1 MSLLRDH
8 AVFAL
13 IAFTLVG
20 LLLGCG
26 CLTEE
31 PAQGVPATTPVGNLT
46 FYTEE
51 NPPFNYVENG
61 TLQGISVDLLEM
73 ITARMGEEVSR
84 DRVQVVPWTVGY
96 QAALSGPDTVLFTAA
111 RIPARESSFSW
122 AGPVYAYTNALFARA
137 DREISITSPE
147 DLQYYRIGVIP
158 DDITILQLREAGVNQ
173 SNLVQETDVGI
184 LVALLQSGEIDLLGY
199 QEEAGRYFAS
209 QLTGE
214 ESSLK
219 VVYRLPAL
227 EGYYVFSR
235 DVPES
240 TVQAFQQALD
250 TIKIEKAETGFTEYD
265 RILYRHVGVGCARK
279 QFSDTAVMNL
289 VNQTASDIAEN
300 APETLRKIAS
310 AEAPYRDPENP
321 ALYVFVFDTNVTVV
335 SQAYNPS
342 QIGVN
347 FKGKTDVAGKA
358 FRDEIVSGALQNGSG
373 WVDYIFD
380 NPAEP
385 GLFAKTSY
393 YRVAQGSDGTT
404 YIVGSGTY
412 KGCEG

>member
-8 AVFAL
+8 AVPAL

-31 PAQGVPATTPVGNLT
+31 PASGVPATTPVGNLT

-61 TLQGISVDLLEM
+61 MLQGISVDLLEM

-84 DRVQVVPWTVGY
+84 DRVQLVPWTEGY
-96 QAALSGPDTVLFTAA
+96 QAALNGPDTVLFTAA

-137 DREISITSPE
+137 DRKISITSPE

-158 DDITILQLREAGVNQ
+158 DDITILQLQEAGVNQ
-173 SNLVQETDVGI
+173 SNLVQETDVRI

-199 QEEAGRYFAS
+199 QEEAGRYFAR
-209 QLTGE
+209 QLTGDA
-214 ESSLK
+214 SSLT

-250 TIKIEKAETGFTEYD
+250 ALKSEKAATGFSEYE
-265 RILYRHVGVGCARK
+265 RILYRYLGVGCARK
-279 QFSDTAVMNL
+279 TFSDAEVMHL
-289 VNQTASDIAEN
+289 VNITASAIESN
-300 APETLRKIAS
+300 APETFRQIA
-310 AEAPYRDPENP
+310 AGDAPYQDPVHP

-335 SQAYNPS
+335 SQAYNPG

-347 FKGKTDVAGKA
+347 LQGKTDVTGKP
-358 FRDEIVSGALQNGSG
+358 FRDELVSGALQHGSG
-373 WVDYIFD
+373 WVDYVFL

-385 GLFAKTSY
+385 GLFVKTSY
-393 YRVAQGSDGTT
+393 YRLVQGSDGNT
-404 YIVGSGTY
+404 YIVGSGTF
-412 KGCEG
+412 KGCDD